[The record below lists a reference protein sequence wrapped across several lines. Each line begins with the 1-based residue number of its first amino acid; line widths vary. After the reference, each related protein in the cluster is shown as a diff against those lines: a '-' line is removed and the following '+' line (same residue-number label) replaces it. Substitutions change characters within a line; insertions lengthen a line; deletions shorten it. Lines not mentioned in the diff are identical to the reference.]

1 MKSAQRKI
9 LLRRNKKSTTSP
21 WSRNEGPAKL
31 ASLMDGVTNKTIIL
45 LFYYFLP
52 LGFRLRSDSLLL
64 DETSEESEES
74 SESESLSEESS
85 ESESLSEES
94 SESLSESEEEL
105 SSTSCFCSMILFG
118 AVRRCSRSSSVSPPK
133 PMEVKK
139 LMAKRVFLG

>member
-1 MKSAQRKI
+1 MA
-9 LLRRNKKSTTSP
+9 
-21 WSRNEGPAKL
+21 
-31 ASLMDGVTNKTIIL
+31 TNKTIIL

-94 SESLSESEEEL
+94 SESLSESEEL

-133 PMEVKK
+133 PIEVKK